1 MNISAS
7 FTCSKCSANFR
18 AKFPDAKEK
27 GCTDCGATYEKLT
40 HIPVVCCDQRETRS
54 GVPGLLE
61 SMGVEVQ
68 LFTLEVGD
76 FVVSDRMGFERKTP
90 EDLLQDWVDN
100 HGLFTKLYDT
110 KRAYR
115 RAILLLEG
123 SWDELYE
130 QRMINPASVEAMIWT
145 IAGMGIS
152 TVETLTATGTA
163 KALAW
168 YAMRE
173 QREKHHVVSLHGK
186 RSHYSPD
193 EMSVYITC
201 AVPGIGQ
208 TTAKSLLEVFGSIEG
223 IACAPVE
230 KLIEIPGIDKKTA
243 LAIREVMSRKYNGG
257 TKK

>member
-7 FTCSKCSANFR
+7 FSCSKCGATFR
-18 AKFPDAKEK
+18 AKFPEAKEK
-27 GCTDCGATYEKLT
+27 GCVDCKAVYEKLT

-54 GVPGLLE
+54 GVPGILE

-90 EDLLQDWVDN
+90 EDLLQDWIDN

-130 QRMINPASVEAMIWT
+130 QRMINPASTEAMIWT

-152 TVETLTATGTA
+152 TVETLTAEGTA
-163 KALAW
+163 RALAF
-168 YAMRE
+168 YAKRE
-173 QREKHHVVSLHGK
+173 QREKHYTVSLHGK
-186 RSHYSPD
+186 RSHFTEPQLKEYIVSAIPD
-193 EMSVYITC
+193 VGGVLS
-201 AVPGIGQ
+201 
-208 TTAKSLLEVFGSIEG
+208 KNLLTHFGSIEK
-223 IACAPVE
+223 IVTAPKEELMKVAKIGE
-230 KLIEIPGIDKKTA
+230 KKADYIRKIVSGEY
-243 LAIREVMSRKYNGG
+243 AI
-257 TKK
+257 